1 MKKNFPLVKNSG
13 KILQKVKIFHKVI
26 PNKKLKL
33 LKQQF
38 YENLLGEVH
47 TCKILGRKNFCVCK
61 GFPNKP
67 CKFYPILCNFSI
79 LFLLVM

>member
-13 KILQKVKIFHKVI
+13 KILQKVKIFHKVN

-38 YENLLGEVH
+38 L
-47 TCKILGRKNFCVCK
+47 RKPIGGSTHMQNFR
-61 GFPNKP
+61 PQ
-67 CKFYPILCNFSI
+67 KFLC
-79 LFLLVM
+79 L

>member
-13 KILQKVKIFHKVI
+13 KILQKVKIFHKVN

-38 YENLLGEVH
+38 L
-47 TCKILGRKNFCVCK
+47 RKPIGGSTHMQNFCVCK